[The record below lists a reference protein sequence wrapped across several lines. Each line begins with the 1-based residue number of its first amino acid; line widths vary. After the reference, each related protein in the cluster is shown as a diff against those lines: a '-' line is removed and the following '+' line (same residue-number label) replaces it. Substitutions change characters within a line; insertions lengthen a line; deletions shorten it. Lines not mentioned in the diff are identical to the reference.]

1 MWSLILWGLSDPT
14 QESQRIWYTVKFAQG
29 VEAMVIKAMIKI
41 LLSSFFFVISLS
53 GGAVAQN
60 LIKTGQWSYID
71 DTVMGGFSE
80 GTAEFQSNGSDKMMR
95 LTGEVSTENNGG
107 FIQVRSSVPW
117 NLAKGKTGIK
127 LKIKGNGEQY
137 FLHIRNSSTRLP
149 WHYYQLGFGT
159 SETWGEVELPFDAF
173 IKSSSFLRAPMNQN
187 TIKTIGIVAYGKD
200 YTADISVMSLEFY

>member
-1 MWSLILWGLSDPT
+1 
-14 QESQRIWYTVKFAQG
+14 
-29 VEAMVIKAMIKI
+29 MVIKAMIKI

-117 NLAKGKTGIK
+117 KLAKGKTGIK

-137 FLHIRNSSTRLP
+137 FMHIRNSSTRLP

-173 IKSSSFLRAPMNQN
+173 IKSSAFLRDSMNQN